1 MFAGVNAYAYMVN
14 IFPSCTLVI
23 SGSDKCL
30 QIFARIVNFFS
41 PTGKVWIFSPS
52 ILALI
57 FVTLDVVAFA
67 VQLVGGGMAGPGASP
82 ESQRKG
88 LNLYMGGI
96 GMQEGFIVLFLGL
109 VVKFHRDQLQA
120 ERAGHLATDKNSGWR
135 WMAWALY
142 TCMLAITIRIIYRLI
157 EFSAGLGKSNPL
169 PKNEPVLYV
178 LESTPMFLAIL
189 IWNVF
194 HPGRYMH
201 GDDAKMPPSWLSR
214 HLCCC
219 CCRRRCKKRST
230 HIGHAEAEYHLHHI
244 SDLENNQE
252 MQPFGQVR
260 RDRDGVLTNT
270 FLHTHS
276 RHI

>member
-1 MFAGVNAYAYMVN
+1 
-14 IFPSCTLVI
+14 
-23 SGSDKCL
+23 
-30 QIFARIVNFFS
+30 
-41 PTGKVWIFSPS
+41 
-52 ILALI
+52 
-57 FVTLDVVAFA
+57 
-67 VQLVGGGMAGPGASP
+67 MAGPGASP

-120 ERAGHLATDKNSGWR
+120 ERTGRLAADKIAGWR
-135 WMAWALY
+135 WMTWALY

-157 EFSAGLGKSNPL
+157 EFSAGLGDSNPL
-169 PKNEPVLYV
+169 PKNEPLLYI

-189 IWNVF
+189 IWNIF

-219 CCRRRCKKRST
+219 CCRQRRYKKRNVHTGRAGADHRSCD
-230 HIGHAEAEYHLHHI
+230 G
-244 SDLENNQE
+244 SDLEDNQE
-252 MQPFGQVR
+252 MQPFGRAHRERAAVP
-260 RDRDGVLTNT
+260 VNP
-270 FLHTHS
+270 FLDTLS